1 MLWIVGTIP
10 MFQWARMATKAQIRA
25 NRLNAKKSTG
35 PKTSE
40 GKKVSSQ
47 NALRHGLCSRQV
59 VLSLENRVEYDQL
72 LQDLIQNYKPGNLQE
87 ELQVTKIA
95 ESWWRYRR
103 AINQDTQ
110 LWDNTCNHTNVNMPP
125 EVRIAAAMAVE
136 QDQAIKRQRYITS
149 LSREHERAVRL
160 MEKLQKDRRAKEE
173 RDKKEAEREA
183 RIAGNQQTNQRIFGI
198 GSDSQNATSG
208 ASTAPD
214 PQPSAGTA
222 SVKTRNI
229 PQRQPKPCAATPL
242 PASRR

>member
-1 MLWIVGTIP
+1 
-10 MFQWARMATKAQIRA
+10 MATKAQLRA

-35 PKTSE
+35 PKTTE

-47 NALRHGLCSRQV
+47 NAIRHGLTSRQV

-72 LQDLIQNYKPGNLQE
+72 LEDLTQNYKPGNLQE

-110 LWDNTCNHTNVNMPP
+110 LWDNTCNHTNANMPP

-136 QDQAIKRQRYITS
+136 QDSAIKRQRYITS

-160 MEKLQKDRRAKEE
+160 MEKLQKDRRAQEE
-173 RDKKEAEREA
+173 KDRQMARRAEKA
-183 RIAGNQQTNQRIFGI
+183 GDIAKLPNHLHAI
-198 GSDSQNATSG
+198 GSVSQNSAPNPDAPATE
-208 ASTAPD
+208 PR
-214 PQPSAGTA
+214 
-222 SVKTRNI
+222 V
-229 PQRQPKPCAATPL
+229 TPIRT
-242 PASRR
+242 PNRR